1 MEEVNLLGK
10 KIALF
15 STHEWFLW
23 AGKSEDNIIELCP
36 QSNIL
41 KSISIEGEKLD
52 SSQKE
57 VSDWLHE
64 LGLL

>member
-1 MEEVNLLGK
+1 MSDMDNIIGK
-10 KIALF
+10 
-15 STHEWFLW
+15 
-23 AGKSEDNIIELCP
+23 DNIIELCP
-36 QSNIL
+36 QLNIL